1 MKKWSVWIIAL
12 VLIGSL
18 LMMRGSVNLKDR
30 YHFQLKEDELGI
42 TFYHESGNH
51 VLLIQNNQASYL
63 FLLQIENKEKLELFL
78 ERYQEY
84 PATKIWVSNDKAG
97 YKRDKVEVI
106 TYYKD
111 DFITFTSDPYLKLTY
126 QNQSLCI
133 IEKEQTFTDCDYLYV
148 PYQVKLEVP
157 DEVKLIIE
165 SSPISQNT
173 NLLYRT
179 LELKEGYLVTLK
191 WKDDDFDTLT
201 LPF

>member
-1 MKKWSVWIIAL
+1 MTDEQFIEKYEELLNKGYCDCNEMNCIDNDAPRRILSIIK
-12 VLIGSL
+12 
-18 LMMRGSVNLKDR
+18 N
-30 YHFQLKEDELGI
+30 
-42 TFYHESGNH
+42 
-51 VLLIQNNQASYL
+51 
-63 FLLQIENKEKLELFL
+63 LQIENKEKLELFL

-97 YKRDKVEVI
+97 YKSDKVEVI